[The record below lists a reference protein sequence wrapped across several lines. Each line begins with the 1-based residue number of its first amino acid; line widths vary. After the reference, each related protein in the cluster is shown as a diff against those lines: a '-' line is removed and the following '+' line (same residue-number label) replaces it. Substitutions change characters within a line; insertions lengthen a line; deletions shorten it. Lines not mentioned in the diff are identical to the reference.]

1 MFKMDFAEALY
12 ISELRSGVAGH
23 FSYRRVA
30 WEMYRAVERQHPS
43 LAKLFRIENVNEPVD
58 LLKR

>member
-1 MFKMDFAEALY
+1 MDFAEALY
-12 ISELRSGVAGH
+12 ISELRSGPAGH

-30 WEMYRAVERQHPS
+30 WEMYQAVARQHPS
-43 LAKLFRIENVNEPVD
+43 LAKHFRVTDIQEPVD